1 MTLVMPGLDPG
12 IHAFPLDCQ
21 FLFDCQFLVDCQDVD
36 GLDICVNARKTRFAL
51 LPGHDGV
58 KK

>member
-1 MTLVMPGLDPG
+1 MMLVMPGLDPG

-21 FLFDCQFLVDCQDVD
+21 FHVDCQDVD
-36 GLDICVNARKTRFAL
+36 GLDICVDICVNARKTRFAL